1 MKILALVKAEFLKH
15 YTVKKLLLFT
25 ILLLIAVIGLVELSY
40 FFTTGKYMYS
50 YDASGSWFETQYDE
64 LSKKE
69 HLTLEEQY
77 DLYSAKVGIPIYD
90 YFEENHVLNRDW
102 RIEIALKMQDL
113 INQNYAITLFLDNRN
128 DEAITSICKLN
139 KTYYENHFESVINH
153 ICEIDDVT
161 GLYQENQKLI
171 SQYRYLLEQDQFYLY
186 VQYLMDSGYLFEDD
200 IELVKVI
207 VSQKVEDM
215 EDFRALNYMQ
225 SQELPIINSSDDLCR
240 ENAFANSGYKGSF
253 ADCVSY
259 NRYYRKLKDDTEKQK
274 AILLYSTEHHIP
286 HDLVYDKTTFY
297 GSQIYDYWTS
307 KSAVNLIFHLS
318 LVVLLLVAI
327 TSSGIVSK
335 EHSSGTIKNL
345 ITAPVKRW
353 KILLS
358 KFIYLILH
366 MYILWFIALIL
377 LSLYA
382 GFRYGFGDLIS
393 PKLVYF
399 NGKVIEINYHLYL
412 LKDMFLASIPMIG
425 FLSILF
431 FLSTV
436 TLHTSLTTSVMTVCC
451 ILPVIFYYL
460 CNNFNHIFL
469 FLTKTPFMYFDYGFI
484 FGKSEFYTNIL
495 KYTDMNFN
503 YGIVLSVVM
512 ILILYLVSTFVY
524 HRRDIQ
530 NR

>member
-1 MKILALVKAEFLKH
+1 MKILALIKAEFLKH
-15 YTVKKLLLFT
+15 YTVKKMLFFT
-25 ILLLIAVIGLVELSY
+25 VILLISVIGIVEFSHLVI
-40 FFTTGKYMYS
+40 TAKYMSPYG
-50 YDASGSWFETQYDE
+50 GSSFWLKTRYDE

-77 DLYSAKVGIPIYD
+77 DFYSSKVGIPIYD
-90 YFEENHVLNRDW
+90 YFEENNVLNRDW
-102 RIEIALKMQDL
+102 RIEIALNMQAL
-113 INQNYAITLFLDNRN
+113 LTQNYLITLFLDNREN
-128 DEAITSICKLN
+128 EVITSICKLD
-139 KTYYENHFESVINH
+139 KTYYDNYFEGSLH
-153 ICEIDDVT
+153 HLCEIDNVAE
-161 GLYQENQKLI
+161 LYQENQKLI
-171 SQYRYLLEQDQFYLY
+171 SQYRYLLEQNQFYLY
-186 VQYLMDSGYLFEDD
+186 VQYLMDIGMLLED
-200 IELVKVI
+200 EVEVAKLI
-207 VSQKVEDM
+207 VSQKVENM

-225 SQELPIINSSDDLCR
+225 YRDLPFLEPSDWSCKED
-240 ENAFANSGYKGSF
+240 EFVNSGYRYSF
-253 ADCVSY
+253 ADCASY
-259 NRYYRKLKDDTEKQK
+259 ARYYQKLKVDTDKQK
-274 AILLYSTEHHIP
+274 AILLYSIEHQIP

-297 GSQIYDYWTS
+297 GNQSYDYWTS
-307 KSAVNLIFHLS
+307 KSAGNLIFHLS
-318 LVVLLLVAI
+318 LVVLLLVGV

-358 KFIYLILH
+358 KFVYLILH

-377 LSLYA
+377 LSFYA
-382 GFRYGFGDLIS
+382 GLRYGFSDLIS

-399 NGKVIEINYHLYL
+399 NGKVIEVNYYLYL

-431 FLSTV
+431 SLSTV

-460 CNNFNHIFL
+460 CNNFNHMFL

-495 KYTDMNFN
+495 KYVDINFN
-503 YGIVLSVVM
+503 YGILLSIVM
-512 ILILYLVSTFVY
+512 TLILYLISTFIY
-524 HRRDIQ
+524 SHRDIQ